1 MPFHDVDENT
11 GTYMELS
18 TMLMI
23 TKEKA
28 FVRGRGSNPSP
39 DLVPRP
45 LSPPGEGENN
55 ERDLMSEPRPP
66 RKCQFA
72 SQNEAAG
79 GQNGSRE
86 NLEVTADDLSYHDV
100 IQSKGT

>member
-1 MPFHDVDENT
+1 
-11 GTYMELS
+11 
-18 TMLMI
+18 
-23 TKEKA
+23 
-28 FVRGRGSNPSP
+28 
-39 DLVPRP
+39 
-45 LSPPGEGENN
+45 
-55 ERDLMSEPRPP
+55 MSEPRPP